1 MTVKGKELSELGD
14 NSLSS
19 YLQMQHSRRKRKSER
34 GGRRQRGKEEE
45 REGETGRGERGGVRG
60 RDFLFHARSWCEW
73 DIKTQIAF
81 RQVTR
86 CQKILDACCEE
97 TTIPICFWENNI
109 FIFSFY

>member
-1 MTVKGKELSELGD
+1 
-14 NSLSS
+14 
-19 YLQMQHSRRKRKSER
+19 MQYSRRKGKGER
-34 GGRRQRGKEEE
+34 DEKEE
-45 REGETGRGERGGVRG
+45 GERGREGRRERQVEERWGREG
-60 RDFLFHARSWCEW
+60 RDFLFHAKSWCER